1 MSEMAFVNDNPAP
14 RETNHGVIVSE
25 GYTKRR
31 APDEWRGVTALA
43 KERTDPATAEPFI
56 AAELRRAVTDALA
69 GCSAVGIEIVS
80 AVPEW
85 VELRVPCDLRAIP
98 PLQKLITQLDA
109 DLPQEIGEAINYVFR
124 EMLSNAVE
132 YGGRLDP
139 AERVEIRFVR
149 LKRAVI
155 CQIKDPGDGF
165 DPARLRH
172 AAINNPNDDPL
183 RHASVREEKGLR
195 AGGFGIL
202 IASQLVDELVYNER
216 HNELLFVKY
225 LERTNQGGK

>member
-1 MSEMAFVNDNPAP
+1 MSEMAFVNYDPAP
-14 RETNHGVIVSE
+14 RETNHGVIASKD
-25 GYTKRR
+25 YTKRR
-31 APDEWRGVTALA
+31 PPDEWRGVTVFA
-43 KERTDPATAEPFI
+43 KERTDPTTAESFT
-56 AAELRRAVTDALA
+56 AAELRAAVTDVLS
-69 GCSAVGIEIVS
+69 GCPAVVIEIVS
-80 AVPEW
+80 AAPEW

-98 PLQKLITQLDA
+98 PLQKLLTQLNA
-109 DLPQEIGEAINYVFR
+109 DLPQEIGEAISYAFR

-155 CQIKDPGDGF
+155 CRIKDPGEGF
-165 DPARLRH
+165 DPTRLRH

-202 IASQLVDELVYNER
+202 LTSQLVDELVYNER

-225 LERTNQGGK
+225 LS

>member
-1 MSEMAFVNDNPAP
+1 MREIAFVNNNPA
-14 RETNHGVIVSE
+14 RCKTNHGVIASE
-25 GYTKRR
+25 GHTKRR
-31 APDEWRGVTALA
+31 APDEWRGVTVLA
-43 KERTDPATAEPFI
+43 EERTDPATAEPI
-56 AAELRRAVTDALA
+56 TAAELRATVTDVLH
-69 GCSAVGIEIVS
+69 GCPAVGIEIVS

-98 PLQKLITQLDA
+98 PLQKLLAQLGD
-109 DLPQEIGEAINYVFR
+109 DLPQEIGEAISYAFR
-124 EMLSNAVE
+124 EMLSNALE

-139 AERVEIRFVR
+139 AERVEIKFVR

-183 RHASVREEKGLR
+183 RHASVRDEKGLR

-202 IASQLVDELVYNER
+202 LTVNSWTIW
-216 HNELLFVKY
+216 FTTIGT
-225 LERTNQGGK
+225 TNCCL

>member
-1 MSEMAFVNDNPAP
+1 MIEMAFVNDNSARRKTIP
-14 RETNHGVIVSE
+14 GVIAS
-25 GYTKRR
+25 GSYTKRR
-31 APDEWRGVTALA
+31 APDEWRGTTALA
-43 KERTDPATAEPFI
+43 EERTAPVTAKPGA
-56 AAELRRAVTDALA
+56 AAELRAAIAGVIA
-69 GCSAVGIEIVS
+69 GCPAAGIEIVS
-80 AVPEW
+80 AAPEW

-98 PLQKLITQLDA
+98 PLEKLLAQLDA
-109 DLPQEIGEAINYVFR
+109 DLPQEVGEAISYAFS

-139 AERVEIRFVR
+139 AERVEIRFMR
-149 LKRAVI
+149 LKRSVI

-165 DPARLRH
+165 DPARLQH

-202 IASQLVDELVYNER
+202 LTSQLVDELVYNEL

-225 LERTNQGGK
+225 L

>member
-1 MSEMAFVNDNPAP
+1 MSEIAFVNDDPAP
-14 RETNHGVIVSE
+14 RETIHGVITSE

-31 APDEWRGVTALA
+31 APGKWRCVTALA
-43 KERTDPATAEPFI
+43 KERTAPATAEPFT
-56 AAELRRAVTDALA
+56 AAELRAAVTDVLA
-69 GCSAVGIEIVS
+69 GCPAVGIEIVS
-80 AVPEW
+80 AAPEW

-109 DLPQEIGEAINYVFR
+109 DLPQEIGEAISYAFR
-124 EMLSNAVE
+124 EMLCNAVE

-139 AERVEIRFVR
+139 AKRVEIRFVR
-149 LKRAVI
+149 LKHAVI

-165 DPARLRH
+165 DPTRLRH
-172 AAINNPNDDPL
+172 AAIDNPNDDPL
-183 RHASVREEKGLR
+183 RHAAVREEKGLR

-202 IASQLVDELVYNER
+202 LTSQLVDELVYNER